1 MRFFLFFNWDQI
13 FFCLSSSS
21 NEIRFIL
28 NRIKL
33 SGFKMGEEIEIEFKN
48 SIPDYYKTKE
58 ICVNAFDCNISLFT
72 EIPYQL
78 KTKEM
83 CEKAV
88 EG

>member
-1 MRFFLFFNWDQI
+1 
-13 FFCLSSSS
+13 
-21 NEIRFIL
+21 
-28 NRIKL
+28 
-33 SGFKMGEEIEIEFKN
+33 MGEEIEIEFKN